1 MRVPNDRPLV
11 SPPPCGEGLGV
22 VVNSGT
28 AAVATPLPAPPPQG
42 GREKESAHAPFCA
55 RHRGIPSHFANSFSP
70 SRINCAV
77 SACSPA
83 LRDADAIAAAA
94 CGWP

>member
-1 MRVPNDRPLV
+1 MKNSQIGPRLRLADEFGQQLRPQRGV
-11 SPPPCGEGLGV
+11 GDIVGAALGRD
-22 VVNSGT
+22 N
-28 AAVATPLPAPPPQG
+28 AG
-42 GREKESAHAPFCA
+42 GGA
-55 RHRGIPSHFANSFSP
+55 HFANSFSP